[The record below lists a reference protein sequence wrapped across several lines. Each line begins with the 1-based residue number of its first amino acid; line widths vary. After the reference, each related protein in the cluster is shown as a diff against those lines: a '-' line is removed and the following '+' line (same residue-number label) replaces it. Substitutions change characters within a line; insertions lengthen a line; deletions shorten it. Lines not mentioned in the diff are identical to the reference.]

1 MYNNGWSLKN
11 VENIKTKE
19 IIITKKLIKFLQD
32 GLSSGHASDLDEEA
46 EVEQHVPSVL
56 TSQQQ
61 HHQQQK
67 QQQQQHQQ
75 QQQITSQS
83 RRSGPD
89 QNVGRS
95 VGSNGQISNPGPA
108 SGNSGNH
115 GHDNGQTNVMA
126 SHGLG
131 GPGAVQSSHVGSSQ
145 GYSNVNQGHANVLSS
160 LLALSDPQVG
170 SCSVDVLILT
180 IAGAR
185 PHSPA
190 SSISSTRGAAC
201 STQPAFALAGCSIRC
216 HIRTVMATAW
226 T

>member
-1 MYNNGWSLKN
+1 M
-11 VENIKTKE
+11 
-19 IIITKKLIKFLQD
+19 
-32 GLSSGHASDLDEEA
+32 
-46 EVEQHVPSVL
+46 EQHVPSVL

-67 QQQQQHQQ
+67 QQQQQQQQQQHQQ
-75 QQQITSQS
+75 QQQNQQQITSQS

-170 SCSVDVLILT
+170 SCFVQMMRRCLDFNDCRCSAPLACLLHLQHQRGRLLHQT
-180 IAGAR
+180 CFR
-185 PHSPA
+185 PCRLFH
-190 SSISSTRGAAC
+190 
-201 STQPAFALAGCSIRC
+201 
-216 HIRTVMATAW
+216 
-226 T
+226 